1 MHAHTYKFR
10 SGTKQFTYDPTHVL
24 WILNDTTLQGK
35 PWQGHH
41 ANEECPE
48 ELLFQFGTMIYDIV
62 HK

>member
-1 MHAHTYKFR
+1 M
-10 SGTKQFTYDPTHVL
+10 HVL

-35 PWQGHH
+35 PWQGHR

-48 ELLFQFGTMIYDIV
+48 ELLFQFGTMIYDIA